1 MVGAQPFGAFPF
13 GAYLPS
19 SSGPAPP
26 LPPFRTTTL
35 TGVKDSPASLT
46 GVKDSPATLTGIKDS
61 PATLTGE

>member
-1 MVGAQPFGAFPF
+1 MIGAQPFGAFPV
-13 GAYLPS
+13 GAYLPPS
-19 SSGPAPP
+19 ATGPAPP
-26 LPPFRTTTL
+26 FRTATL